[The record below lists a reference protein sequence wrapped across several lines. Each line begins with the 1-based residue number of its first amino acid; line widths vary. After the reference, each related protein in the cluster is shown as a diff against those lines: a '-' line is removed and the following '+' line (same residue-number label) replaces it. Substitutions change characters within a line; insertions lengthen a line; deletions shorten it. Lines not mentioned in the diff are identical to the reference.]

1 MAFQFFIRDWN
12 AIPLYIARMSTKP
25 EDAGNGPQ
33 GLIER
38 TLAVIELLAH
48 HPVGLPL
55 FEVAERLRIPRSAT
69 HRVLTALVEQGYIR
83 QERAHSDYRP
93 TTKIASLGFMIL
105 AGSGITDLAQPILDR
120 LARET
125 RELVRLAV
133 REDNNLTFVA
143 KAQGS
148 PQGLRYDPDMGQVA
162 RLSCSAS
169 GIAWLATLTDDQALA
184 IVRQQGFGSRE
195 QFGPNAPQDAAAFLE
210 LLHAA
215 RVRGYSVTVQ
225 TYSPW
230 MASMAAVV
238 RRPDTGEIMG
248 ALTVAGPHVRLTEE
262 RMHGFAPL
270 LLDAARELSLAAVAS
285 PALSGRRTVIF

>member
-1 MAFQFFIRDWN
+1 
-12 AIPLYIARMSTKP
+12 MSAKADEP
-25 EDAGNGPQ
+25 EDASPQ

-38 TLAVIELLAH
+38 TLAVLELLAH
-48 HPVGLPL
+48 NPVGLPL
-55 FEVAERLRIPRSAT
+55 YEVAERLRIPRSAT
-69 HRVLTALVEQGYIR
+69 HRVLTALVEQGYVR
-83 QERAHSDYRP
+83 QERTHGDYRL

-120 LARET
+120 VARET
-125 RELVRLAV
+125 RELARLAV
-133 REDNNLTFVA
+133 RDDANLTFVA

-169 GIAWLATLTDDQALA
+169 GIAWLATMPDEEALA
-184 IVRQQGFGSRE
+184 IVHRQGFGSRE
-195 QFGPNAPQDAAAFLE
+195 QFGPNAPQDDAAFLV

-215 RVRGYSVTVQ
+215 RSLGYAVTVQ

-230 MASMAAVV
+230 MASMAVVV
-238 RRPDTGEIMG
+238 RRPDTGEIIG

-262 RMHGFAPL
+262 RMHGFAPML
-270 LLDAARELSLAAVAS
+270 VDAARELSLAAIAS
-285 PALSGRRTVIF
+285 PALSGRRSVVF